1 MTTPPDVAPDAGGST
16 LWGKLTPALFLF
28 MFAFNI
34 VNNLWFQ
41 GEQRGEWKKQDE
53 RERERRAEWEQQVKR

>member
-1 MTTPPDVAPDAGGST
+1 MTTPDVALDTGAGAT
-16 LWGKLTPALFLF
+16 LWGKLTPAIFLF

-41 GEQRGEWKKQDE
+41 GEQRAEWKKSDD
-53 RERERRAEWEQQVKR
+53 RERARRAEWEQGKP